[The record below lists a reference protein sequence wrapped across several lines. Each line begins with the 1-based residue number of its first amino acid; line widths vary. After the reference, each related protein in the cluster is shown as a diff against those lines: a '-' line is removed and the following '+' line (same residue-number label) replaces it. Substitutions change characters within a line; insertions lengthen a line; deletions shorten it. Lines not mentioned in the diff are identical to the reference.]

1 MKMIKGRCAGQHL
14 VGREGSG
21 TWT

>member
-1 MKMIKGRCAGQHL
+1 MIKGRCAGQHL